1 VTIDTTIN
9 IGHIITIFGAICAA
23 IGTVYLLKSDIRV
36 FDVRLG
42 GMEKV
47 LGAVQAE
54 LAKVA
59 QVTIEQALHNHQLQ
73 DLRNRIE
80 RLEQKRS
87 YVRKDAE

>member
-1 VTIDTTIN
+1 
-9 IGHIITIFGAICAA
+9 
-23 IGTVYLLKSDIRV
+23 
-36 FDVRLG
+36 
-42 GMEKV
+42 MEKV